1 VVAFTESGSATGE
14 LQDVE
19 VVAGEEGV
27 STVSEDYQVVTD
39 QEAGIVQ
46 IMDRRTGDIVAVV
59 PFADAGDATIESI
72 TMMEGGGV
80 SMVTLAPAEGHAVTE
95 DSSIAQVITLD
106 SLPVK
111 QELTADQDGDED

>member
-1 VVAFTESGSATGE
+1 MAFTESGSATGE

-80 SMVTLAPAEGHAVTE
+80 SMVTLAPAEGHTVTE